1 MIKIVLLGMSL
12 SGIVAINYFRI
23 KAAEEGRIT
32 EVYILEVVSSLY
44 FAVSNILL

>member
-1 MIKIVLLGMSL
+1 MSL

-32 EVYILEVVSSLY
+32 KIYILEAASSLY
-44 FAVSNILL
+44 CAVSNNLL